1 MSELRSKA
9 IGVAGKFLAH
19 RGYEVIE
26 TDWKSERGS
35 AVDIVVNKDDIVIFV
50 DIVSKKRDTRNM
62 SEDNKKIT
70 MPDVCSD
77 SSDSLSGL
85 YSADSYVE

>member
-1 MSELRSKA
+1 M
-9 IGVAGKFLAH
+9 
-19 RGYEVIE
+19 
-26 TDWKSERGS
+26 
-35 AVDIVVNKDDIVIFV
+35 VNKDDIVIFV

-77 SSDSLSGL
+77 SSDSLSGP